1 MARVVLAAGVALG
14 AFLTTRLPIM
24 MVVEMLVALDA
35 GVLVY
40 WLYVRQG
47 PRQRAARP
55 VAGAPMRALADAMR
69 VAGVVMIV
77 TALWVTILGLL
88 TEFGLTNE
96 STANWSELAAAGFQ
110 VNAEQP
116 AAFGARCL
124 VVGASVWAVAFGLTR
139 ASSGS

>member
-1 MARVVLAAGVALG
+1 MVLVAGVALG
-14 AFLTTRLPIM
+14 AYLTTRLPIM
-24 MVVEMLVALDA
+24 TNIQVLVALDA
-35 GVLVY
+35 GVLIY
-40 WLYVRQG
+40 WLYFRQ
-47 PRQRAARP
+47 RSRDRAARP
-55 VAGAPMRALADAMR
+55 VARAPMRALAEAMR

-77 TALWVTILGLL
+77 TALWVTVLGLL
-88 TEFGLTNE
+88 TEFGITNE

>member
-1 MARVVLAAGVALG
+1 MVVAAGAALG
-14 AFLTTRLPIM
+14 AYLTTRLPIM
-24 MVVEMLVALDA
+24 TVVQVLVAIDA

-40 WLYVRQG
+40 WLYLRQG
-47 PRQRAARP
+47 RRGRTARP
-55 VAGAPMRALADAMR
+55 VARAPMRALAEAMR
-69 VAGVVMIV
+69 VAGIVMIV

-88 TEFGLTNE
+88 TEFGITNE